1 MSKEADLA
9 RAAEALEAI
18 KALVE
23 SNQSAAVAVDDDVF
37 TLESVVWRSP
47 REDLGDNDDDARRA
61 TGDKAVSD
69 FVELAALA
77 KAMAAPSSEIDAD
90 SGKERSIGVQE
101 GGGAATIS
109 SPTIE
114 PESAS
119 IEAAQRRA
127 VPQESVAQQPAH
139 MPSDPYAIYEL
150 GDPVYQDRLSTEPT
164 VSRGLPPTQS
174 ELMSRAAAHH
184 MQQQSIAEQRS
195 ARQTLAPSPHLQPT
209 PHRDLPAD
217 DDKNAIG
224 YADFSLDEHEALMST
239 RLPLERSARH
249 VAPTDPE
256 DAEVPAPHKY
266 VDPVAAQSTTQI
278 TTQGTGQSTGQI
290 TAQDDEQPL
299 AEPEAAPLS
308 SSASRPTPRKTA
320 PSKPQIPLHVVADN
334 GVAEGDETQPE
345 DVMRNALRSMIRDQ
359 IGNWLEDN
367 ISELI
372 EDALREP
379 SGREPSGRGSSG
391 REPSGRKKTPTRTTR
406 NTE

>member
-1 MSKEADLA
+1 MSKEADIA

-23 SNQSAAVAVDDDVF
+23 SNQSAAGAVGDDVL

-47 REDLGDNDDDARRA
+47 REDLEDNDDDARRA

-77 KAMAAPSSEIDAD
+77 KAMAGPSSEIDAD
-90 SGKERSIGVQE
+90 SGKERSIGLQE

-109 SPTIE
+109 PPAIE

-119 IEAAQRRA
+119 IEAAQRRT
-127 VPQESVAQQPAH
+127 VPQETVAQQPAH
-139 MPSDPYAIYEL
+139 MPSDPYAIFEL

-256 DAEVPAPHKY
+256 AEVPAPHKNG
-266 VDPVAAQSTTQI
+266 DPVAAQTTTKSPGESTDEI
-278 TTQGTGQSTGQI
+278 TDEI

-299 AEPEAAPLS
+299 AAPEAAPLS
-308 SSASRPTPRKTA
+308 SSASWPTPRKTA

-379 SGREPSGRGSSG
+379 SGREPSGR
-391 REPSGRKKTPTRTTR
+391 KKTPTRTTR
-406 NTE
+406 TTE